1 MNRPRVFIARKLSI
15 DPADVL
21 GAGVDIDHYAEDTA
35 IPRAE
40 LLERVRPA
48 SALLAML
55 SDRVDAELLDAAPRL
70 RVVANHAV
78 GYDNVDVAA
87 CTARGVWVANT
98 PGVLTESTAD
108 LTWALILAVARR
120 VREGDSLVR
129 AGGFHGW
136 TPRMLLGKELRG
148 ATLGIYGYGR
158 IGQAVARR
166 AEGFGMRVLFT
177 SRGGGVELDEL
188 LSASDIVTIHAPL
201 NAQTRHAFGPEQL
214 LRMKRGAILIN
225 TARGPLIDEA
235 ALVRALETGH
245 LGGAGLDVYEEEPR
259 VHPGLQGRDDVVLLP
274 HLGSAT
280 HETRA
285 QMATLALSAIE
296 RVLRGEKPEHP
307 VNQVTR

>member
-1 MNRPRVFIARKLSI
+1 
-15 DPADVL
+15 
-21 GAGVDIDHYAEDTA
+21 
-35 IPRAE
+35 
-40 LLERVRPA
+40 
-48 SALLAML
+48 
-55 SDRVDAELLDAAPRL
+55 
-70 RVVANHAV
+70 
-78 GYDNVDVAA
+78 
-87 CTARGVWVANT
+87 
-98 PGVLTESTAD
+98 
-108 LTWALILAVARR
+108 
-120 VREGDSLVR
+120 
-129 AGGFHGW
+129 
-136 TPRMLLGKELRG
+136 
-148 ATLGIYGYGR
+148 
-158 IGQAVARR
+158 
-166 AEGFGMRVLFT
+166 MRVLFT

-296 RVLRGEKPEHP
+296 RVLRGEKPEHA
-307 VNQVTR
+307 VNSVSR